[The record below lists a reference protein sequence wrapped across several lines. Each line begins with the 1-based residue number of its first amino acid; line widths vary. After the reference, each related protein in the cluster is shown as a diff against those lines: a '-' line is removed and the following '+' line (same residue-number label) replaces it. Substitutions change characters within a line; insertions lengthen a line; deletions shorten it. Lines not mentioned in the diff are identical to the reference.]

1 MTLIAIILILILIA
15 IVFGGDV
22 VVGIFQIIF
31 TAAFWLLVI
40 MISLFFIGFGYYG

>member
-15 IVFGGDV
+15 IVFGGDA

-31 TAAFWLLVI
+31 TAAFWLLAI
-40 MISLFFIGFGYYG
+40 MITLFIFGLGYYG